1 MTPTRQEDSSNT
13 ATDPVA
19 AKLIQLPSG
28 PRSPIIR
35 GIERRAEQLLRLDQI
50 NAAYAE
56 LADETGGGDFFR
68 RTLELL
74 GISYR
79 VSDADLEKIP
89 GTGPLLVAA
98 NHPFGGVEGIL
109 LGKILMD
116 LRPDVKILGNH
127 LLLRIPQ
134 IREHLI
140 PVNVFDRGASV
151 HANANAYREA
161 ARWIRKGGALLTFP
175 AGEVSHFQLRGR
187 RVEDRPWPA
196 HIGAL
201 VRMTHA
207 RVLPVFIPGRN
218 SALFNILGIAA
229 PMLRTVMLPRELMRK
244 RATPIPLVIGK
255 PILWQ
260 QLSRFK
266 DDEAATRYLRFHT
279 YFLKNRLT
287 RNRPIPL
294 PLPGGFRRFRAGEP
308 VVPPMPGVKLRLEV
322 EALPPSRRL
331 AAQKEFEVYI
341 ARAEE
346 IPGIMREI
354 ARQREISF
362 RDVGEGTGKPL
373 DMDRFD
379 ASYLQL
385 FLWDRNREEIAGAY
399 RLGLVDEILN
409 RSGISGL
416 YTHSLFRLEEA
427 FLKGM
432 GGSLELG
439 RSFIQPQYRR
449 KHGCL
454 ALLWRGIGEFIA
466 SNCRYRTLFGPV
478 SISRNYHR
486 VSRNLMVEFLRTQAR
501 DGSLPR
507 LVSPRNPYRPGRIT
521 HAAEP
526 AALLSGDVEN
536 ISMLVSEI
544 ESDGKGV
551 PTLIRHY
558 LKLNAKFIAFNLDR
572 RFSSVVDG
580 LVVVD
585 LTETD
590 PKILRRFMGEAG
602 FIAFSARHGS
612 GRAEVA

>member
-1 MTPTRQEDSSNT
+1 MTPTRQEDSSN
-13 ATDPVA
+13 AAKDPVA
-19 AKLIQLPSG
+19 AKLIQLPLG
-28 PRSPIIR
+28 RRNPIIR

-74 GISYR
+74 GISHR

-201 VRMTHA
+201 ARMTRA
-207 RVLPVFIPGRN
+207 RVLPVFIHGRN

-244 RATPIPLVIGK
+244 RATPILLMIGK

-260 QLSRFK
+260 KLAGFCS
-266 DDEAATRYLRFHT
+266 DEAITRYLQFHT
-279 YFLKNRLT
+279 YFLKNRLP

-294 PLPGGFRRFRAGEP
+294 PLPGGFRRFRAGSP
-308 VVPPMPGVKLRLEV
+308 VIPPMDRYFLRKEV
-322 EALPPSRRL
+322 SALSPSRRL

-341 ARAEE
+341 ARAHE
-346 IPGIMREI
+346 IPCIMREI

-379 ASYLQL
+379 AAYLHL

-427 FLKGM
+427 FIKGM

-454 ALLWRGIGEFIA
+454 ALLWRGIGAFIA
-466 SNCRYRTLFGPV
+466 GSCRYRTLFGPV
-478 SISRNYHR
+478 SISRNYHQ
-486 VSRNLMVEFLRTQAR
+486 VSRNLMVEFLRNQAR

-507 LVSPRNPYRPGRIT
+507 LVSPRNPYRPGRIA

-526 AALLSGDVEN
+526 PALLSGDVEN
-536 ISMLVSEI
+536 LSMLVSEI

-551 PTLIRHY
+551 PTLIKHY

-572 RFSSVVDG
+572 RFSHVVDG

-602 FIAFSARHGS
+602 YNAFSAHHGS
-612 GRAEVA
+612 GRTEVA